1 MIIELKRSK
10 KTYYCSDILKIV
22 EVPLSIL
29 RNYTIPMAEDEMWD
43 KRRAMILPNTILW
56 AFFYLFG
63 FF

>member
-1 MIIELKRSK
+1 
-10 KTYYCSDILKIV
+10 
-22 EVPLSIL
+22 VPLSIL